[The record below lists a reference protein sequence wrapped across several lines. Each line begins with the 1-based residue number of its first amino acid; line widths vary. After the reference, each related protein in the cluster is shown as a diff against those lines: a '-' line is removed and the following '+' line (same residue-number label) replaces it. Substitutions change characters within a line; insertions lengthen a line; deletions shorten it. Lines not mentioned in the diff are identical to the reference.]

1 MSFLFSSSSLPF
13 LFTAGPATQPGSTEA
28 EEGGWELG
36 KRFEGEDE
44 FSSPFPAFT
53 EDLLSPA
60 LYWALGIISGGQR
73 ETQEET
79 GHSHSDGGLKRKE
92 V

>member
-28 EEGGWELG
+28 EEGGLG
-36 KRFEGEDE
+36 KRFEDEDE

-60 LYWALGIISGGQR
+60 LHWALGIISGGQR